1 MKARIWRMKFGK
13 ILEIQKLKTNYRLF
27 DNTWKSSEFTSEDY
41 KLYINLANYNLSQ
54 SYVLY
59 IRWKSRA
66 TMIT

>member
-1 MKARIWRMKFGK
+1 MKFGK
-13 ILEIQKLKTNYRLF
+13 ILEIQKLKTNYRLLI
-27 DNTWKSSEFTSEDY
+27 THESSEFTSEDY

-59 IRWKSRA
+59 IRWKRRA